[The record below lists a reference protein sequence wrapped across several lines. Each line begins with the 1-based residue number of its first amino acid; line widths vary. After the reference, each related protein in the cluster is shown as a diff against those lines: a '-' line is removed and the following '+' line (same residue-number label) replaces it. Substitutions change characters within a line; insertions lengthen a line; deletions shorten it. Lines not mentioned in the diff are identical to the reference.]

1 MRPVTA
7 SQTIGPFWHLLGE
20 SGNDDLTRFG
30 AAGPRIELAGRV
42 IDGDGAPVTD
52 ACVEIW
58 QATPP
63 ASPDFVGWGRC
74 ATDPHGNFRFTT
86 LAPDPAEPYLAVAV
100 FARGLLKPLWTRVY
114 FVEEMDDPRD
124 ATRGGV
130 NGPALPVQRGRES
143 PLLIDDPRDATRG
156 GVNGPAL
163 PVHPP
168 EGGYGKAPLLIDDP
182 LLAALPPARRATLL
196 ARPEDG
202 RWRWDI
208 RLQGHGETVFLD
220 L

>member
-1 MRPVTA
+1 MPPVTA

-30 AAGPRIELAGRV
+30 ATGPRIELTGRV
-42 IDGDGAPVTD
+42 LDGDGAPVTD

-63 ASPDFVGWGRC
+63 ASPDFLGWGRG
-74 ATDPHGNFRFTT
+74 ATDPHGTFRFVT
-86 LAPDPAEPYLAVAV
+86 LAPDPAAPVLSVAV

-114 FVEEMDDPRD
+114 LGDVE
-124 ATRGGV
+124 
-130 NGPALPVQRGRES
+130 
-143 PLLIDDPRDATRG
+143 
-156 GVNGPAL
+156 
-163 PVHPP
+163 
-168 EGGYGKAPLLIDDP
+168 DP
-182 LLAALPPARRATLL
+182 LLAALPPERRATLR
-196 ARPEDG
+196 ARLEDG

-208 RLQGHGETVFLD
+208 RLQGDGETVFLD